1 MSCHGP
7 SARRCRKPLRR
18 RRQQEHVLEA
28 RELIVKAREEA
39 QTAKEAIAALRR
51 EKEALDA
58 WQDLKKRYV
67 LNEPHPGKF
76 VMALRSIEARD
87 EPPHWL
93 CAACFGERR
102 VSILQVGN
110 QWPDRTLWSCGPCG
124 IAKSAAGRLEA
135 GREGRQGE
143 DRAVRVLGGEAASGR
158 SGKPARRARRDVHR
172 QRDRT
177 DPGAPAVPPTLAPG
191 LV

>member
-1 MSCHGP
+1 MLETLTALS
-7 SARRCRKPLRR
+7 SAITSFKAVVDVVPRPQRKKV
-18 RRQQEHVLEA
+18 QEAIQEHVLEA

-124 IAKSAAGRLEA
+124 IAKSSTSS
-135 GREGRQGE
+135 
-143 DRAVRVLGGEAASGR
+143 LGL
-158 SGKPARRARRDVHR
+158 
-172 QRDRT
+172 
-177 DPGAPAVPPTLAPG
+177 PPTLAPG